1 VSCRTEQNCLL
12 CWRSNLTSSH
22 FIRSPIRAP
31 QTFCW
36 LRAGNAC
43 PPPMPIAFI
52 APSDLAP
59 RGVYVAHCLSQ
70 HGYMILFAVDHN
82 HCLLPRERGSVR
94 EVQPEENPV
103 AVHEELMRL
112 LEELD
117 PVPVASQ
124 GNGFGAASL
133 LLPLLAF
140 I

>member
-1 VSCRTEQNCLL
+1 
-12 CWRSNLTSSH
+12 
-22 FIRSPIRAP
+22 
-31 QTFCW
+31 
-36 LRAGNAC
+36 
-43 PPPMPIAFI
+43 MPIAFI

-124 GNGFGAASL
+124 GSGFGAASL

>member
-1 VSCRTEQNCLL
+1 LPNGAELL
-12 CWRSNLTSSH
+12 TVLAVKPHIFAFHSVPYTGSTNLLL
-22 FIRSPIRAP
+22 AP
-31 QTFCW
+31 RRKR
-36 LRAGNAC
+36 L

-124 GNGFGAASL
+124 GSGFGAASL